1 MIKHLDNYYHYYST
15 VSLNISTFIFWLLVK
30 VLVGLVISMLRVC
43 KLLDFL
49 ITITVINCCYC
60 YMYVMLYVQYIHS
73 ILLLLIK
80 RDGLDQGLVDTTL
93 YSCVQK
99 FSPPY
104 LISSELNMRINLSL
118 LVPVF

>member
-1 MIKHLDNYYHYYST
+1 MIKHLDIYYHYYST

-60 YMYVMLYVQYIHS
+60 YMYS
-73 ILLLLIK
+73 IFT
-80 RDGLDQGLVDTTL
+80 V
-93 YSCVQK
+93 Y
-99 FSPPY
+99 Y
-104 LISSELNMRINLSL
+104 YY
-118 LVPVF
+118 